1 MRRKKDWKSND
12 FYSVPVV
19 FKCPVKAFEY
29 SRRTI
34 VRSVALIVEDKC
46 WVVNPVDQPMLT
58 KAGYRVI
65 DQMLLNSLHSEV

>member
-1 MRRKKDWKSND
+1 MRRKKQWKSSD

-19 FKCPVKAFEY
+19 FDCPVKAFAY

-34 VRSVALIVEDKC
+34 VKSVALIVDDKC
-46 WVVNPVDQPMLT
+46 WVVNPVDQPKLN

-65 DQMLLNSLHSEV
+65 DETLLNSLHREA